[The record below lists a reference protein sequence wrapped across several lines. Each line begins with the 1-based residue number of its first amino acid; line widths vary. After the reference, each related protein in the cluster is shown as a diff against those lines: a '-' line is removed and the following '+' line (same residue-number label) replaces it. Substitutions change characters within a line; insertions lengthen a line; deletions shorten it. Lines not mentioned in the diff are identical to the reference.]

1 METTNKLIRIL
12 ITCAALAS
20 VSACASPH
28 YLVKTPSI
36 YSARTSGYDTS
47 DISHADQTA
56 APVIYFF
63 TDRGRDESEKPE
75 KRFGSKRSNV
85 MVFGT
90 AETVFDRL
98 DGWPELVSISSN
110 THRSSKIPLHITNID
125 SEAEF
130 PATPFALAEVNGAT
144 VIDPQ
149 VLADFEAQSLS
160 TRSVLRQAFV
170 AKETDEVLLY
180 VHGYNT
186 NFRDSILNL
195 LDIWHFAGRRGLPVS
210 YTWPAAHGGL
220 TGYFADSESGEFSI
234 FHLKQAL
241 RLLIGMPEL
250 KRINIVAHSRGTVLI
265 STAIRELV
273 IEARAA
279 GKDLKSAL
287 KIHNLILAA
296 PDMDYGVVQQRLVAE
311 QLEEAHHQITVY
323 TNEDDV
329 ALSLSSFLA
338 SAQRFGKLSA
348 EDISEKEQQM
358 LALVEGVAFVRV
370 EDLSSFIGHSYYR
383 KNPRALSD
391 IVALLRYEAS
401 AGSPLRP
408 LKSAGPKFWVLPKEY
423 YSEPKQ

>member
-1 METTNKLIRIL
+1 MATANKLVRSL
-12 ITCAALAS
+12 MTFAALVA

-28 YLVKTPSI
+28 YLVETPSI
-36 YSARTSGYDTS
+36 YSARESGYETS
-47 DISHADQTA
+47 DIADANQTA
-56 APVIYFF
+56 NPVIYFF
-63 TDRGRDESEKPE
+63 TDRGRKETEKP
-75 KRFGSKRSNV
+75 KNTFGSKRSNV

-90 AETVFDRL
+90 VNTVFDRL
-98 DGWPELVSISSN
+98 NSWQELVSISSTSERPN
-110 THRSSKIPLHITNID
+110 KIPLRITSVD
-125 SEAEF
+125 VAAEF
-130 PATPFALAEVNGAT
+130 PPTPFALARIHDET
-144 VIDPQ
+144 VVDPQ
-149 VLADFEAQSLS
+149 VLAQFEEKSRASQSM
-160 TRSVLRQAFV
+160 LRQALFS
-170 AKETDEVLLY
+170 KKTDEILLY

-195 LDIWHFAGRRGLPVS
+195 LDIWHFAGRRGLPIS
-210 YTWPAAHGGL
+210 YTWPAANGGL

-241 RLLIGMPEL
+241 RLLISMPEL
-250 KRINIVAHSRGTVLI
+250 KRINIIAHSRGTVLV
-265 STAIRELV
+265 STALRELV

-338 SAQRFGKLSA
+338 SAQRFGKLNA
-348 EDISEKEQQM
+348 EDISESEQKM
-358 LALVEGVAFVRV
+358 LALVEGVAFVSV
-370 EDLSSFIGHSYYR
+370 ADLNSFIGHSYYR
-383 KNPRALSD
+383 KNPRTLSD
-391 IVALLRYEAS
+391 IAALLRYEAA

-408 LKSAGPKFWVLPKEY
+408 LESAGPKFWVLPKAY

>member
-1 METTNKLIRIL
+1 MEAANKLVRNL
-12 ITCAALAS
+12 MTLAALVA
-20 VSACASPH
+20 VSACTSPH

-36 YSARTSGYDTS
+36 YSERETGYETS
-47 DISHADQTA
+47 DIAEADKTA
-56 APVIYFF
+56 TPAIYFF
-63 TDRGRDESEKPE
+63 TDRSRNQTEKPE
-75 KRFGSKRSNV
+75 KTFGPKRSNV
-85 MVFGT
+85 MVFGK

-98 DGWPELVSISSN
+98 KGWPHLVSISSSARRPN
-110 THRSSKIPLHITNID
+110 KVPLRITSVGI
-125 SEAEF
+125 EAEF
-130 PATPFALAEVNGAT
+130 PPTPFGLARINGAT
-144 VIDPQ
+144 VVDPK
-149 VLADFEAQSLS
+149 VLVQFEESASATQSIF
-160 TRSVLRQAFV
+160 RQELFS
-170 AKETDEVLLY
+170 KKTDEVLLY

-195 LDIWHFAGRRGLPVS
+195 LDIWHFAGRRGLPIS

-241 RLLIGMPEL
+241 RLLMGMPEL
-250 KRINIVAHSRGTVLI
+250 KRINIIAHSRGTVLI

-338 SAQRFGKLSA
+338 SAQRFGKLRA
-348 EDISEKEQQM
+348 EDVSEKEQQM

-370 EDLSSFIGHSYYR
+370 ADLSSFIGHSYYR

-391 IVALLRYEAS
+391 IAALIRYEAP

-408 LKSAGPKFWVLPKEY
+408 LESAGPSFWVLPKEY
-423 YSEPKQ
+423 YPEPK